1 MSSQI
6 FKTIIPNEI
15 LFNLLENIS
24 LKSGNKYTINKDAYK
39 KGLYDNSI
47 LQFIDQII
55 PYYYVSKRKYFDRK
69 LTYNSFTTIIRQ
81 ICKCNKILYTSEIK
95 YNKST
100 YDIYYYIHS

>member
-47 LQFIDQII
+47 LQFIEQII
-55 PYYYVSKRKYFDRK
+55 RYYYLSKRKYFDRK
-69 LTYNSFTTIIRQ
+69 LTYNSFITIIRQ
-81 ICKCNKILYTSEIK
+81 ICKCNKIPYTSEIK